1 MKKREV
7 KTKRSAAGRIFQ
19 VLGIVVLTVVILAGL
34 LFGFLAITEYKPAD
48 VEAVE
53 TVGTQSKTLAAG
65 DHLTVMTWNLGYGA
79 LGDNA
84 DFFMDGGS
92 GVQTAD
98 EARLDANLQGIMTEI
113 WEESPDLLL
122 LQEVDRGST
131 RSLGV
136 DEFDWLCQGMD
147 GYVSAFANNFKVA
160 FLPYPLPPIGT
171 VDSGVAT
178 LSAYAQENVQ
188 RVQLPIPFSWP
199 VSMVNLKRCVMI
211 SRIPVAQS
219 EHELVVMNLHLE
231 AYDDGEGKAAQTAA
245 LAKLL
250 EEEAAKGN
258 YVIAGGDF
266 NQVFSSVNMAA
277 YPAQEGKWQAGKLD
291 ETQISGDWQFMMDAD
306 VPTCRSLD
314 QPYAGADKAGFQY
327 YVIDGFIVSSNV
339 NVEYL
344 ETQDLGFVCTDH
356 NPVLMRLSLQ

>member
-1 MKKREV
+1 MKKREL
-7 KTKRSAAGRIFQ
+7 KKKRSVIGRIFR

-34 LFGFLAITEYKPAD
+34 LFGFLAVTEFKPAD
-48 VEAVE
+48 VESVQ
-53 TVGTQSKTLAAG
+53 TDGTQTKTLAAG

-84 DFFMDGGS
+84 DFFMDGGN

-122 LQEVDRGST
+122 LQEVDRDST

-136 DEFDWLCQGMD
+136 DEYDWLCQGLD
-147 GYVSAFANNFKVA
+147 GYTSAFANNFKVA
-160 FLPYPLPPIGT
+160 FLPYPIPPIGT
-171 VDSGVAT
+171 VDSGIAT
-178 LSAYAQENVQ
+178 FSAYAQEDVQ

-211 SRIPVAQS
+211 SRIPVAES
-219 EHELVVMNLHLE
+219 GHELVVMNLHLE
-231 AYDDGEGKAAQTAA
+231 AYDDGEGKAAQTEA
-245 LAKLL
+245 LAGLL

-258 YVIAGGDF
+258 YVVAGGDF
-266 NQVFSSVNMAA
+266 NQIFSSVNGSA
-277 YPAQEGKWQAGKLD
+277 YPAQEGKWQAGQID
-291 ETQISGDWQFMMDAD
+291 VTQIAGDWQFMMDED
-306 VPTCRSLD
+306 VPSCRSLD

-327 YVIDGFIVSSNV
+327 YVIDGFIVSANI

-344 ETQDLGFVCTDH
+344 ETKDLGFVCSDH
-356 NPVLMRLSLQ
+356 NPVVMRLSLK